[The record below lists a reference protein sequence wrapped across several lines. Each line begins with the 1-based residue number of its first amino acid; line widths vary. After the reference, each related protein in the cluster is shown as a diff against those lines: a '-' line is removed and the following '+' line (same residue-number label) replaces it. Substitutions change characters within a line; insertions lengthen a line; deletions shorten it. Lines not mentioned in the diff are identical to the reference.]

1 MILIRLN
8 KLLKI
13 QEILHI
19 NTYKTF
25 IQINIQIIKLF
36 LWPLL
41 YQEGILENHGVCRVH
56 GGGFGGN
63 DPSLCGR

>member
-1 MILIRLN
+1 MILIRFS

-36 LWPLL
+36 LWLLL
-41 YQEGILENHGVCRVH
+41 YQKV
-56 GGGFGGN
+56 F
-63 DPSLCGR
+63 